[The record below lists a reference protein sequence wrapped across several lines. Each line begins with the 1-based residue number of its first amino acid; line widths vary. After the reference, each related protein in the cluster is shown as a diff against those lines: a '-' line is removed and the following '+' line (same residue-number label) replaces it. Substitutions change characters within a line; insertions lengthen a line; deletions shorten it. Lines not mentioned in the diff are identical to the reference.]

1 MGEVNNLFFK
11 SGPKQL
17 IRIQSMKI
25 RIGNQGTM
33 EWLLY
38 ILLSVINM
46 IIDIFSEKVRLL
58 GNENKFMSVERLKRL
73 FLLGNRLRNN
83 NNKKKQRQ
91 KA

>member
-1 MGEVNNLFFK
+1 
-11 SGPKQL
+11 
-17 IRIQSMKI
+17 MKI

-58 GNENKFMSVERLKRL
+58 NNETKYYVSGETQKIIFV
-73 FLLGNRLRNN
+73 G
-83 NNKKKQRQ
+83 KQT
-91 KA
+91 

>member
-1 MGEVNNLFFK
+1 MNHKMGEVNNLFFK

-38 ILLSVINM
+38 IHLSVINM
-46 IIDIFSEKVRLL
+46 IIDIFSEKV
-58 GNENKFMSVERLKRL
+58 KTSK
-73 FLLGNRLRNN
+73 
-83 NNKKKQRQ
+83 
-91 KA
+91 

>member
-1 MGEVNNLFFK
+1 MNHKMGEVNNLFFK

-46 IIDIFSEKVRLL
+46 IIDIFSEKV
-58 GNENKFMSVERLKRL
+58 KTSK
-73 FLLGNRLRNN
+73 
-83 NNKKKQRQ
+83 
-91 KA
+91 

>member
-1 MGEVNNLFFK
+1 
-11 SGPKQL
+11 
-17 IRIQSMKI
+17 MKI